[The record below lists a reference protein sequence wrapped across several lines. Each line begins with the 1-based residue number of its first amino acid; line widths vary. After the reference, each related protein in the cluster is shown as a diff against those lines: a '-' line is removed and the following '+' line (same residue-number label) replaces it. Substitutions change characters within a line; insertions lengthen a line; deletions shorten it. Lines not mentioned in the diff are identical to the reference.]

1 MKEYTLSN
9 KKKTF
14 NSNCY
19 INLTYV
25 KSFEQL
31 KNVASNE
38 LISTNI
44 NDIKQFCC
52 DLGVFESETANG
64 KRKDSSTNYGILL
77 TFLLENEQNKEDLKA
92 LTNEIVEKY
101 NNLPYMAYE
110 TQRGKGNY
118 LVIYL
123 CERFYYP
130 MGKVIEKVA
139 EQDSYKDSITGK
151 VCKKDSKNAVVWH
164 KKGDIISTKIQ
175 KFTSKT
181 RIFRY
186 ANQSQFKAFII
197 ELKKFFIDLCARLLK
212 TVKSVGITFKKYVK
226 CILSKNQKG
235 VAKLWNDTLK
245 ALEEIFDKNMN
256 IINNVYDQREQ
267 EYINAKKDLDNLFIK
282 YNNLMHQNKQFYDDK
297 TKFYIPVKYK
307 KVKFNIDFNESY
319 KSQKQNTQLLID
331 KFTTDLDTVMSAN
344 LSH

>member
-1 MKEYTLSN
+1 M
-9 KKKTF
+9 
-14 NSNCY
+14 
-19 INLTYV
+19 NLTYI
-25 KSFEQL
+25 KSFKHLE
-31 KNVASNE
+31 NVASNQ

-44 NDIKQFCC
+44 ADIEAFCT
-52 DLGVFESETANG
+52 DLALFESESANG
-64 KRKDSSTNYGILL
+64 KRKDLTTNYGILL
-77 TFLLENEQNKEDLKA
+77 TFLLEKKQETQDLIA
-92 LTNEIVEKY
+92 LTDEIVKRYE
-101 NNLPYMAYE
+101 NLPYMAYE

-212 TVKSVGITFKKYVK
+212 TVKSIGITFKKYVL
-226 CILSKNQKG
+226 CILTKEQKG
-235 VAKLWNDTLK
+235 VARLWHNALYHMEDKLNK
-245 ALEEIFDKNMN
+245 AIEIISNIYDEREE
-256 IINNVYDQREQ
+256 
-267 EYINAKKDLDNLFIK
+267 EYIKAKVDLDNLFIK
-282 YNNLMHQNKQFYDDK
+282 YNGLMHHNKQYYDDK
-297 TKFYIPVKYK
+297 TKFYIPVRYK
-307 KVKFNIDFNESY
+307 KVKFKIDFNEAY
-319 KSQKQNTQLLID
+319 GSQKDGTQLLID
-331 KFTTDLDTVMSAN
+331 KFNEELDAVMFAY
-344 LSH
+344 LPH